1 MNTINE
7 NDQIRESLNKIRRIM
22 ISEVEAINL
31 NQDAATPE
39 GGEETSKSGDEIR
52 FDGINT
58 VGFLNSQEGLS
69 DDVKSGL
76 TTAVGEFI
84 QATGLL
90 LDTISI
96 NVEDSRIIMR
106 SETIKNPGTDS
117 IKAIVFDTDQDNAQI
132 EVINGTI
139 GLDTDLV
146 NLMQTIARTF
156 GDNQIGRN
164 KLVSITQGGVQ

>member
-1 MNTINE
+1 MNFINE
-7 NDQIRESLNKIRRIM
+7 NDQIRKSLTKIRSILT
-22 ISEVEAINL
+22 EAETINL
-31 NQDAATPE
+31 NQDGAAPE
-39 GGEETSKSGDEIR
+39 SGEETTKSGDEIR

-69 DDVKSGL
+69 DEVKSAL

-84 QATGLL
+84 QASGLL

-96 NVEDSRIIMR
+96 SVEDSRIIMR

-146 NLMQTIARTF
+146 NMIQTVARTF
-156 GDNQIGRN
+156 SDNQIGRS